1 MRRGIA
7 SLWHASSLVI
17 AGALYFLFVLPRW
30 FELTGQWPT
39 TLGTVMRIV
48 CGVLVALTALPVLLT
63 LRRTRRPELG
73 TPTLALQLRVWSI
86 VGHVAAGALIL
97 GAGIAEI
104 WLDLDD
110 AGQWLFGIYGAAA
123 ALALLG
129 AFAFYLAFVAE
140 LPPPPPK
147 PLAPKREKRSR
158 RRDDEEAEKPAGPE
172 SADETASADASE
184 STADAEP
191 ETDAEKVDAEKVDA
205 QSGDPKVT
213 DAQVVENTADEPAA
227 EATEQ
232 AGEKAEA
239 SKLRNRRPSGKT
251 RRTRSRGGVATED

>member
-30 FELTGQWPT
+30 FELTGQWPA

-48 CGVLVALTALPVLLT
+48 CGVLVLLTALPVLLT
-63 LRRTRRPELG
+63 LQRTRKPELG

-86 VGHVAAGALIL
+86 VGHVAAGLLIL
-97 GAGIAEI
+97 GAGISEI
-104 WLDLDD
+104 WLDLDNV
-110 AGQWLFGIYGAAA
+110 GQWLFGIYGAAA

-147 PLAPKREKRSR
+147 PLAPKREKRGR
-158 RRDDEEAEKPAGPE
+158 GRKTETVEETAVAKPDADAPKADTDEAEADQTE
-172 SADETASADASE
+172 SDQTESDEK
-184 STADAEP
+184 TADATEP
-191 ETDAEKVDAEKVDA
+191 EATDESEA
-205 QSGDPKVT
+205 T
-213 DAQVVENTADEPAA
+213 DEPA
-227 EATEQ
+227 
-232 AGEKAEA
+232 G
-239 SKLRNRRPSGKT
+239 KLPNRRPTGKT
-251 RRTRSRGGVATED
+251 RRTRTRGGVATEN

>member
-30 FELTGQWPT
+30 FELTGQWPA

-48 CGVLVALTALPVLLT
+48 CGVLVLLTALPVLLT
-63 LRRTRRPELG
+63 LQRTRKPELG

-86 VGHVAAGALIL
+86 VGHVAAGLLML
-97 GAGIAEI
+97 GAGISEI
-104 WLDLDD
+104 WLDLDNV
-110 AGQWLFGIYGAAA
+110 GQWLFGIYGAAA

-147 PLAPKREKRSR
+147 PLAPKREKRGR
-158 RRDDEEAEKPAGPE
+158 GRKTEAVEETVAAE
-172 SADETASADASE
+172 ADASE
-184 STADAEP
+184 ADTTETADAQPAEAETDQTETDQTETDENTADATEP
-191 ETDAEKVDAEKVDA
+191 EATDESE
-205 QSGDPKVT
+205 
-213 DAQVVENTADEPAA
+213 TADEPA
-227 EATEQ
+227 
-232 AGEKAEA
+232 G
-239 SKLRNRRPSGKT
+239 KLRNRRPAGKT
-251 RRTRSRGGVATED
+251 RRTRTRGGVATEN

>member
-48 CGVLVALTALPVLLT
+48 CGVLIALTALPVLLT
-63 LRRTRRPELG
+63 LRRTRKPELG

-86 VGHVAAGALIL
+86 VGHVAAGLLIV
-97 GAGIAEI
+97 GAGISEI

-147 PLAPKREKRSR
+147 PLKLKPEPRGRSTAEDESDAAETEDSEPETEDSEDS
-158 RRDDEEAEKPAGPE
+158 DDPVEE
-172 SADETASADASE
+172 TVVADASDPV
-184 STADAEP
+184 ADAEP
-191 ETDAEKVDAEKVDA
+191 AEEK
-205 QSGDPKVT
+205 S
-213 DAQVVENTADEPAA
+213 ADE
-227 EATEQ
+227 
-232 AGEKAEA
+232 G
-239 SKLRNRRPSGKT
+239 KLRNHRPSGKT
-251 RRTRSRGGVATED
+251 RRIRTRGGVATEG

>member
-30 FELTGQWPT
+30 FELTGQWPA

-48 CGVLVALTALPVLLT
+48 CGVLVLLTALPVLLT
-63 LRRTRRPELG
+63 LRRTRKPELG

-86 VGHVAAGALIL
+86 VGHVAAGLLIL
-97 GAGIAEI
+97 GAGISEI
-104 WLDLDD
+104 WLDLDNV
-110 AGQWLFGIYGAAA
+110 GQWLFGIYGAAA

-147 PLAPKREKRSR
+147 PLAPKREKRGR
-158 RRDDEEAEKPAGPE
+158 GRKTETVE
-172 SADETASADASE
+172 ETAVAEPDADAPKADTDEADQTE
-184 STADAEP
+184 SDQTESDEKTADATEP
-191 ETDAEKVDAEKVDA
+191 EATDESEA
-205 QSGDPKVT
+205 T
-213 DAQVVENTADEPAA
+213 DEPA
-227 EATEQ
+227 
-232 AGEKAEA
+232 G
-239 SKLRNRRPSGKT
+239 KLRNRRPTGKT
-251 RRTRSRGGVATED
+251 RRTRTRGGVATEN

>member
-30 FELTGQWPT
+30 FELTGQWPA

-48 CGVLVALTALPVLLT
+48 CGVLVLLTALPVLLT
-63 LRRTRRPELG
+63 LQRTRKPELG

-86 VGHVAAGALIL
+86 VGHVAAGLLIL
-97 GAGIAEI
+97 GAGISEI
-104 WLDLDD
+104 WLDLDNV
-110 AGQWLFGIYGAAA
+110 GQWLFGIYGAAA

-147 PLAPKREKRSR
+147 PLAPKREKRGR
-158 RRDDEEAEKPAGPE
+158 GRKTEAVEETAVAEPDADAPKADTDEAEADQTE
-172 SADETASADASE
+172 SDQTESDEK
-184 STADAEP
+184 TADATEP
-191 ETDAEKVDAEKVDA
+191 EATDESEA
-205 QSGDPKVT
+205 T
-213 DAQVVENTADEPAA
+213 DEPA
-227 EATEQ
+227 
-232 AGEKAEA
+232 G
-239 SKLRNRRPSGKT
+239 KLRNRRPTGKT
-251 RRTRSRGGVATED
+251 RRTRTRGGVATEN

>member
-30 FELTGQWPT
+30 FELTGQWPA

-48 CGVLVALTALPVLLT
+48 CGVLVLLTAFPVLLT
-63 LRRTRRPELG
+63 LRRTRKPELG

-86 VGHVAAGALIL
+86 VGHVAAGLLIL
-97 GAGIAEI
+97 GAGISEI
-104 WLDLDD
+104 WLDLDNV
-110 AGQWLFGIYGAAA
+110 GQWLFGIYGAAA

-147 PLAPKREKRSR
+147 PLGPKREKRGR
-158 RRDDEEAEKPAGPE
+158 GRKTEAVEETAVAEPDADAPKADTDEAEADQTE
-172 SADETASADASE
+172 SDQTESDEK
-184 STADAEP
+184 TADATEP
-191 ETDAEKVDAEKVDA
+191 EATDESEA
-205 QSGDPKVT
+205 T
-213 DAQVVENTADEPAA
+213 DEPA
-227 EATEQ
+227 
-232 AGEKAEA
+232 G
-239 SKLRNRRPSGKT
+239 KLRNRRPTGKT
-251 RRTRSRGGVATED
+251 RRTRTRGGVATEN

>member
-30 FELTGQWPT
+30 FELTGQWPA

-48 CGVLVALTALPVLLT
+48 CGVLVILTALPVLLT
-63 LRRTRRPELG
+63 LRRTRKPELG

-97 GAGIAEI
+97 GAGISEI
-104 WLDLDD
+104 WLDLDNV
-110 AGQWLFGIYGAAA
+110 GQWLFGIYGAAA

-147 PLAPKREKRSR
+147 PLAPKREKRGR
-158 RRDDEEAEKPAGPE
+158 GRKAEAETVEQTVEETVAVEPDAAADESDSTESAGTEAEKTEAEKPD
-172 SADETASADASE
+172 ADETGADA
-184 STADAEP
+184 TEP
-191 ETDAEKVDAEKVDA
+191 EETE
-205 QSGDPKVT
+205 
-213 DAQVVENTADEPAA
+213 EPA
-227 EATEQ
+227 
-232 AGEKAEA
+232 G
-239 SKLRNRRPSGKT
+239 KLRNRRPTGKT
-251 RRTRSRGGVATED
+251 RRTRTRGGVATEN

>member
-30 FELTGQWPT
+30 FELTGQWPA

-48 CGVLVALTALPVLLT
+48 CGVLVLLTALPVLLT
-63 LRRTRRPELG
+63 LQRTRKPELG

-86 VGHVAAGALIL
+86 VGHVAAGLLIL
-97 GAGIAEI
+97 GAAISEI
-104 WLDLDD
+104 WLDLDNV
-110 AGQWLFGIYGAAA
+110 GQWLFGIYGAAA

-147 PLAPKREKRSR
+147 PLAPKREKRGR
-158 RRDDEEAEKPAGPE
+158 GRKTEAVEETAVAEPDADAPKADTDEAEADQTE
-172 SADETASADASE
+172 SDQTESDEK
-184 STADAEP
+184 TADATEP
-191 ETDAEKVDAEKVDA
+191 EATDESEA
-205 QSGDPKVT
+205 T
-213 DAQVVENTADEPAA
+213 DEPA
-227 EATEQ
+227 
-232 AGEKAEA
+232 G
-239 SKLRNRRPSGKT
+239 KLRNRRPTGKT
-251 RRTRSRGGVATED
+251 RRTRTRGGVATEN